1 MRVILENVRKL
12 FKDSRMGKMSVN
24 NFEKLEVA
32 EMSGKF
38 FFSELKNDGKLL
50 N

>member
-1 MRVILENVRKL
+1 
-12 FKDSRMGKMSVN
+12 MGKMSVN